1 MRQMTPISQPL
12 YIQLADKLRAGILS
26 KHWQPGDLLPSEPQ
40 LCREHN
46 VSRGTVTRAIEI
58 LLREGL
64 AHRRQGDG
72 TYVSRPSLHRQPG
85 FLSSF
90 SKTVRDQG
98 RVPSHRI
105 LGLTPLT
112 RAQAQQYG
120 CGSTA
125 LKILRLRLVDDT
137 PWAIHMCVIPDA
149 VVAKVPALQASGSAL
164 LHAADFSL
172 YQAMEDAGLVVDH
185 AEEVLRAR
193 TATADEAKLLRVAPH
208 AALMTIHRKGFDE
221 AGRILELMESS
232 YVGDSYTYETRLT
245 RHRGRAG
252 LVAPH
257 QFSAPRRKETHRERG
272 TK

>member
-1 MRQMTPISQPL
+1 MRQINPISQPL
-12 YIQLADKLRAGILS
+12 YIQLADKLRNGILS
-26 KHWQPGDLLPSEPQ
+26 KQWQPGDLLPSEPQ

-46 VSRGTVTRAIEI
+46 VSRGTVVRAIEI

-90 SKTVRDQG
+90 SQTVREQG
-98 RVPSHRI
+98 RVPSHKI
-105 LGLTPLT
+105 LDLTRLT

-120 CGSTA
+120 CGSA
-125 LKILRLRLVDDT
+125 AVKLSRLRLVDGT

-149 VVAKVPALQASGSAL
+149 VVDKLPALQAAGSHL
-164 LHAADFSL
+164 LHAPDFSL
-172 YQAMEDAGLVVDH
+172 YQSMEDAGFVVDH

-193 TATADEAKLLRVAPH
+193 SATAQEAKLLRVAPQ
-208 AALMTIHRKGFDE
+208 AALMMIHRKGFDA
-221 AGRILELMESS
+221 AGRILELMEST
-232 YVGDSYTYETRLT
+232 YVGDSYSYETRLT

-252 LVAPH
+252 VVTPH
-257 QFSAPRRKETHRERG
+257 QFSTPKRK
-272 TK
+272 

>member
-1 MRQMTPISQPL
+1 MRQITPVSQPL
-12 YIQLADKLRAGILS
+12 YIQLADTLREGILS
-26 KHWQPGDLLPSEPQ
+26 KRWQPGDVLPSEPQ

-90 SKTVRDQG
+90 SKTVREQG
-98 RVPSHRI
+98 RVPSHKV
-105 LGLTPLT
+105 LSLTRLT

-120 CGSTA
+120 CGSAA
-125 LKILRLRLVDDT
+125 LKISRLRLVDGT
-137 PWAIHMCVIPDA
+137 PWAIHLCVVPDA
-149 VVAKVPALQASGSAL
+149 VVARLPALQPSGTDL

-172 YQAMEDAGLVVDH
+172 YQAMEDAGISVDH

-193 TATADEAKLLRVAPH
+193 TATAEEAKHLRVSPH
-208 AALMTIHRKGFDE
+208 AALMMIHRKGFDA

-232 YVGDSYTYETRLT
+232 YVGDSYSYETRLT
-245 RHRGRAG
+245 RHRGRAA
-252 LVAPH
+252 LVTPH
-257 QFSAPRRKETHRERG
+257 QFSAARK
-272 TK
+272 K